1 MATDKTTRRSHE
13 HSAFRIVLLVY
24 ERTSFPV
31 TRDEVTSEAVFKR
44 LRVVKIIE
52 DVYFVG
58 AAGTNGLFP
67 LLKFRR

>member
-1 MATDKTTRRSHE
+1 MATDEAARRSHI
-13 HSAFRIVLLVY
+13 HSAFRIVFLVY
-24 ERTSFPV
+24 EGTSFPV

-44 LRVVKIIE
+44 LRIVKIIK

-58 AAGTNGLFP
+58 TTGTNGLFP